1 MDNNK
6 KHILVVEDENTLAFA
21 LKKKLE
27 SAGYLVNVALDGKDA
42 LNKIDQEKPDLILLD
57 LILPVMDGF
66 AVLKELK
73 KTVKYENLPV
83 IVLTN
88 LSSDEDIADVLNA
101 GGTDYFIKTEHSL
114 DDIILAV
121 KNKFEMV

>member
-1 MDNNK
+1 MNNK

-27 SAGYLVNVALDGKDA
+27 SVGYIVNVALDGKDA
-42 LNKIDQEKPDLILLD
+42 LNKIEQEKPDLVLLD

-66 AVLKELK
+66 AVLKELRK
-73 KTVKYENLPV
+73 SPEYENLPV

-114 DDIILAV
+114 DDIVLTV
-121 KNKFEMV
+121 KNKFEKV

>member
-1 MDNNK
+1 MDNK

-27 SAGYLVNVALDGKDA
+27 SAGYIVNVALDGKEA
-42 LNKIDQEKPDLILLD
+42 LNKIEQEKPDLVLLD

-66 AVLKELK
+66 TVLRELK
-73 KTVKYENLPV
+73 KKPEYESMPV

-114 DDIILAV
+114 DDIILTV
-121 KNKFEMV
+121 KNKFEML

>member
-1 MDNNK
+1 MENK

-27 SAGYLVNVALDGKDA
+27 SVGYIVNVAMDGREA
-42 LNKIDQEKPDLILLD
+42 LNKIGQEKPDLVLLD

-66 AVLKELK
+66 AVLKELRK
-73 KTVKYENLPV
+73 SPAYENLPV

-114 DDIILAV
+114 DDIILSV
-121 KNKFEMV
+121 KNKFDAV

>member
-1 MDNNK
+1 MENK
-6 KHILVVEDENTLAFA
+6 KHILVVEDENTLALA

-27 SAGYLVNVALDGKDA
+27 NAGYLVSVSVDGKDG
-42 LNKIDQEKPDLILLD
+42 LNKIIHEKPDLVLLD

-66 AVLKELK
+66 AVLKQLRAIPEF
-73 KTVKYENLPV
+73 EFLPV

-114 DDIILAV
+114 DDIITTI
-121 KNKFEMV
+121 KNKFNQI

>member
-1 MDNNK
+1 MENIK
-6 KHILVVEDENTLAFA
+6 YILVVEDENTLAFA

-27 SAGYLVNVALDGKDA
+27 SVGYMVDVAMDGKEA
-42 LNKIDQEKPDLILLD
+42 LVKVGQKKPDLILLD

-73 KTVKYENLPV
+73 KSPDSDAIPV

-114 DDIILAV
+114 DDILMAV
-121 KNKFEMV
+121 KSKLETTV

>member
-1 MDNNK
+1 MDNK

-42 LNKIDQEKPDLILLD
+42 LNKIEAEKPDLILLD

-73 KTVKYENLPV
+73 KVPEYENLPI

-121 KNKFEMV
+121 KNKLNMV

>member
-1 MDNNK
+1 M
-6 KHILVVEDENTLAFA
+6 VEDENTLAFA

-27 SAGYLVNVALDGKDA
+27 NVGYVVNIAMDGKDA
-42 LNKIDQEKPDLILLD
+42 LNKIQQEKPDLILLD

-73 KTVKYENLPV
+73 KTPEYENLPI

-114 DDIILAV
+114 DDIVVSI

>member
-1 MDNNK
+1 MNNK

-27 SAGYLVNVALDGKDA
+27 SVGYLVTVALDGKDA
-42 LNKIDQEKPDLILLD
+42 LNKIEQEKPDLVLLD

-66 AVLKELK
+66 TVLKELRK
-73 KTVKYENLPV
+73 SPEYENLPI

-114 DDIILAV
+114 DDIVLTV
-121 KNKFEMV
+121 KNKFEKI

>member
-1 MDNNK
+1 MENIK
-6 KHILVVEDENTLAFA
+6 YILVVEDENTLAFA

-27 SAGYLVNVALDGKDA
+27 GVGYLVEVAMDGKDA
-42 LNKIDQEKPDLILLD
+42 LAKVGQKKPDLILLD

-73 KTVKYENLPV
+73 NTPESEGIPV

-114 DDIILAV
+114 DDILIAV
-121 KNKFEMV
+121 KSKLETS

>member
-1 MDNNK
+1 MENK

-27 SAGYLVNVALDGKDA
+27 NVGYVVNIAMDGKDA
-42 LNKIDQEKPDLILLD
+42 LNKIQQEKPDLILLD

-73 KTVKYENLPV
+73 KTPEYENLPI

-114 DDIILAV
+114 DDIVVSI

>member
-1 MDNNK
+1 MENK

-27 SAGYLVNVALDGKDA
+27 NSGYIVNVAMDGKEA
-42 LNKIDQEKPDLILLD
+42 LNKVGQEKPDLILLD
-57 LILPVMDGF
+57 LILPVIDGF

-73 KTVKYENLPV
+73 STPKYENIPV

-88 LSSDEDIADVLNA
+88 LSSDEDVADVLNA

-114 DDIILAV
+114 DDIVLTV
-121 KNKFEMV
+121 KNKFETV

>member
-1 MDNNK
+1 MENK
-6 KHILVVEDENTLAFA
+6 KYILVVEDENTLAFA

-27 SAGYLVNVALDGKDA
+27 SVGYIVNVAMDGKDA
-42 LNKIDQEKPDLILLD
+42 LNKIEQERPDLVLLD

-66 AVLKELK
+66 AVLKELRK
-73 KTVKYENLPV
+73 SPKNETLPV

-114 DDIILAV
+114 DDIILSV